1 MSERDDLRLGWSE
14 VSSRPGNAISIAKA
28 SDLLLPGVFSTLQF
42 SRGTESRKIS
52 AAQLGEIILSC
63 GHRFAVDGGGALY
76 VWDNGAYR
84 PGGGDFVARKAKE
97 VLSALGL
104 GSQWSSYRS
113 SEAAKWIA
121 VDSPRLWER
130 PPIDV
135 VNVRNGLLDLKTGK
149 LEPHS
154 PDFLSPI
161 QLPLIFDPAAQC
173 PGWEAFLSAVFP
185 RDAIPVAWEVF
196 GWLMVPHTGLQK
208 ALMLVGSGANGKSR
222 LLSGLRAFLGAD
234 NVAAVPLHKLEENRF
249 SSARLIG
256 KLANIFADLPER
268 DVDNTSVFKSLT
280 GGDAIE
286 CERKFETGFEAR
298 PFARLVFS
306 CNRPP
311 RVKDAS
317 PAFFRRWLVIP
328 FDVQLAPHE
337 RIPEEELD
345 AMLASP
351 EELSGVLN
359 KAIEGWRRLQL
370 NRSFTRAKS
379 LETALQ
385 NFRAACNPLEA
396 WVQSHTELKP
406 GARIEGDALYEAYRL
421 HCEETG
427 QPVVSRE
434 AFGRQM
440 RRLYPEIPYKQVLDP
455 DGRRVRAYEGL
466 GWR

>member
-1 MSERDDLRLGWSE
+1 MSERDK
-14 VSSRPGNAISIAKA
+14 VFSSLPEAASQPGKALSIAKV
-28 SDLLLPGVFSTLQF
+28 SDLLLPGAGSTLQF

-76 VWDNGAYR
+76 VWDNGVYR
-84 PGGGDFVARKAKE
+84 SGGGDFVARKAKE

-135 VNVRNGLLDLKTGK
+135 VNVRNGLLDLKTGNWA
-149 LEPHS
+149 PHS

-161 QLPLIFDPAAQC
+161 QLPVVFDPAAQC

-185 RDAIPVAWEVF
+185 RDAIPVAWEIF
-196 GWLMVPHTGLQK
+196 GWLMVPYVGLQK
-208 ALMLVGSGANGKSR
+208 ALMLVGGGANGKSR
-222 LLSGLRAFLGAD
+222 FLAGLRAFLGAD

-268 DVDNTSVFKSLT
+268 DLDGTSVFKSLT

-286 CERKFETGFEAR
+286 VERKFESGFEAC

-311 RVKDAS
+311 RVRDAS
-317 PAFFRRWLVIP
+317 RAFFRRWLVVP

-351 EELSGVLN
+351 GELSGVLN

-370 NRSFTRAKS
+370 NRAFTRAES
-379 LETALQ
+379 LEAALL

-396 WVQSHTELKP
+396 WLQSRTALKP
-406 GARIEGDALYEAYRL
+406 GTRIEGDALYEAYRL

-440 RRLYPEIPYKQVLDP
+440 HRLYPEIPYKQVVEP
-455 DGRRVRAYEGL
+455 DGRRVRAFVGL